1 MKNIYLAILLFFLI
15 GNIIAQNDEQSTEI
29 DSLVEVALIKKGF
42 KPSKTQFMIR
52 GYGHTGLNS
61 IKTGDEKESSYV
73 GSAFSPIFLF
83 KHSNRL
89 MFEAELEFQ
98 LEHNDLEIGLEYADI
113 MYVINDNMIIRAGK
127 FLLPFGTFMER
138 LHPAWI
144 NRFSTFPLG
153 FGHHGGIVPFS
164 GIGVELRGAFDL
176 GGPKLN
182 YSLYSTNGPRLND
195 GEDEHEEAGMLI
207 FDNYEDNNTNKAFGG
222 RIGLLPFED
231 SSTEIG
237 FSTYS
242 TNGTGGAESE
252 YEDVGA
258 FLYALDFSFVK
269 QISGIGGTVDIK
281 AQYNNSSVDDATYI
295 EIHEDGDEEEYS
307 FDNES
312 NSFYTQ
318 LSYRPTMA
326 ESDFMKR
333 LELVG
338 RYSNLNTP
346 EGAKWEEESEQYAFG
361 LNYWLSWRSVIK
373 VAYQTTDTKGAHGDD
388 HGDDHGGGTSNGF
401 FIHWAIGF

>member
-1 MKNIYLAILLFFLI
+1 MKKLILTTV
-15 GNIIAQNDEQSTEI
+15 IIVFTQITFGQTYNDFETDSTKTSEP
-29 DSLVEVALIKKGF
+29 F

-61 IKTGDEKESSYV
+61 LSNDEETESSYV
-73 GSAFSPIFLF
+73 GSAFAPIFLF

-89 MFEAELEFQ
+89 MFEAELEFV
-98 LEHNDLEIGLEYADI
+98 LENNELEVGLEYADV
-113 MYVINDNMIIRAGK
+113 MYVLNKNVTVRAGK

-144 NRFSTFPLG
+144 NRLPTRPLG
-153 FGHHGGIVPFS
+153 FGHDGIAPSS

-182 YSLYSTNGPRLND
+182 YSVYSRNGPRLKD
-195 GEDEHEEAGMLI
+195 GSEEPEEAGMLM
-207 FDNYEDNNTNKAFGG
+207 FQNFEDNNNSKAFGG
-222 RIGLLPFED
+222 RIGLLPFAD

-242 TNGTGGAESE
+242 TSKVGARDSD
-252 YEDVGA
+252 YENVGA
-258 FLYALDFSFVK
+258 FLYAIDFAFIK
-269 QISGIGGTVDIK
+269 QIPAIKGFIDIK
-281 AQYNNSSVDDATYI
+281 GQYNNSNIDDATYT
-295 EIHEDGDEEEYS
+295 EVHEDGDEEEYT
-307 FDNES
+307 FDNKS
-312 NSFYTQ
+312 NSLYAQ

-326 ESDFMKR
+326 SSDFLKK

-346 EGAKWEEESEQYAFG
+346 EGAEWEEQSDQYSFG
-361 LNYWLSWRSVIK
+361 LNYWLTWRSVIK
-373 VAYQTTDTKGAHGDD
+373 VAYETTETVGGHD
-388 HGDDHGGGTSNGF
+388 GGGTTNGLF
-401 FIHWAIGF
+401 VHWAIGF